1 VKRITV
7 VAPGARVGIRVPEI
21 ADAVVLEV
29 HIGCGSAVSYEVAW
43 WEGPERYTARL
54 ESCEVFADPPE
65 KLRVGFGV

>member
-7 VAPGARVGIRVPEI
+7 IPPGARVGIRVPEI

-29 HIGCGSAVSYEVAW
+29 HIGPGLVVSYECRW
-43 WEGPERYTARL
+43 WEGAEMYTARL
-54 ESCEVFADPPE
+54 EAHELDANPPE